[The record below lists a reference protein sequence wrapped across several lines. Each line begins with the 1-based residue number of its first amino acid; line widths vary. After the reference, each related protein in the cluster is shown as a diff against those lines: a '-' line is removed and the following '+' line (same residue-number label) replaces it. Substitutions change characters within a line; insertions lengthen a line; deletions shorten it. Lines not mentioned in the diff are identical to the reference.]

1 MEEFDILYSEDIEL
15 IKELIIHKR
24 LDIYFLHQKYKL
36 SPAQVARS
44 INKFMDQ
51 GLIQESNSVISF
63 TEIGIIW
70 VNKNRKSLFNSN
82 RNKYWKEVP
91 KERIVNKKRL
101 YLPLKKEDKHF

>member
-1 MEEFDILYSEDIEL
+1 MEEFDISYSEDKELINEL
-15 IKELIIHKR
+15 IKFKK

-44 INKFMDQ
+44 VNKFLHQ
-51 GLIQESNSVISF
+51 GLIQESDSVISF
-63 TEIGIIW
+63 TELGIIW

-91 KERIVNKKRL
+91 RDRTVNKKRL